1 MLLCHG
7 CRTLVIKRRYR
18 SYWNGKL
25 CDKTDKHEVRLGLE
39 EGRHFHGGWR
49 VYSRKP
55 WYVSEVLPFDSL
67 KSPVSCS
74 ILKTVTLV
82 FDLEPGQSTLA

>member
-1 MLLCHG
+1 MPVYGDGRRMLLCHG

-39 EGRHFHGGWR
+39 AVFKGG
-49 VYSRKP
+49 
-55 WYVSEVLPFDSL
+55 
-67 KSPVSCS
+67 
-74 ILKTVTLV
+74 
-82 FDLEPGQSTLA
+82 G

>member
-39 EGRHFHGGWR
+39 ERRHFHVG

-55 WYVSEVLPFDSL
+55 WSVSGTRAF
-67 KSPVSCS
+67 
-74 ILKTVTLV
+74 
-82 FDLEPGQSTLA
+82 